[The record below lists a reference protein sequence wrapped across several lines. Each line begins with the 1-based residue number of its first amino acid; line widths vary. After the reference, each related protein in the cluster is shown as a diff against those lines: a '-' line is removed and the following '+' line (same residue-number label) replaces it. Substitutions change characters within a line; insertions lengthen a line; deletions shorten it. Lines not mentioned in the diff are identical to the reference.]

1 MQRILKTDFVNAIQH
16 LTDTLGGKPK
26 IKDVADF
33 LNEQNKDIYFSTS
46 NIAYYI
52 KKYDCD
58 DVILKNDYI
67 YLDITKESFV
77 DILNIVTKKLGRK
90 PKVVEM
96 AKEYKNDRVT
106 PQTIRSYM
114 KKFGLEDKF
123 DYRPYKK

>member
-1 MQRILKTDFVNAIQH
+1 MQRISKTDFVNAIQH
-16 LTDTLGGKPK
+16 LTDSLGGKPK

-67 YLDITKESFV
+67 YLDITKESFMDV
-77 DILNIVTKKLGRK
+77 LNIVTQKLGRK
-90 PKVVEM
+90 PKLAEV
-96 AKEYKNDRVT
+96 AKGYKNDRVT
-106 PQTIRSYM
+106 TQTIRSYM

>member
-1 MQRILKTDFVNAIQH
+1 MQRISKTDFVNAIQH
-16 LTDTLGGKPK
+16 LTETLGGKPK

-52 KKYDCD
+52 KKYECD
-58 DVILKNDYI
+58 DAILKNDYI

-77 DILNIVTKKLGRK
+77 DILNMVTQKLGRK
-90 PKVVEM
+90 PKVVDV
-96 AKEYKNDRVT
+96 AKAYKNDRVT

-114 KKFGLEDKF
+114 KKYGLEDKF

>member
-1 MQRILKTDFVNAIQH
+1 MQRISKTDFVNAIQH
-16 LTDTLGGKPK
+16 LTDTLGNKPK
-26 IKDVADF
+26 IKDVADY

-52 KKYDCD
+52 KKYECD

-77 DILNIVTKKLGRK
+77 DVLNIVTKKLGRK
-90 PKVVEM
+90 PKVVEV

-114 KKFGLEDKF
+114 KKYGLEDKF

>member
-1 MQRILKTDFVNAIQH
+1 MQRISKTDFVNAIQH

-26 IKDVADF
+26 MKDIADY

-52 KKYDCD
+52 KKYECD

-77 DILNIVTKKLGRK
+77 DVLNIVTKKLGRK
-90 PKVVEM
+90 PKVVDV
-96 AKEYKNDRVT
+96 AKAYKNDRVT

-114 KKFGLEDKF
+114 KKYGLEDKF

>member
-1 MQRILKTDFVNAIQH
+1 MQRISKTKFVNAIQH
-16 LTDTLGGKPK
+16 LTDTLGNKPK
-26 IKDVADF
+26 MKDIANY
-33 LNEQNKDIYFSTS
+33 LNEQNKFSS
-46 NIAYYI
+46 DLIAYYI
-52 KKYDCD
+52 KKYDCAD
-58 DVILKNDYI
+58 CILKNDYI
-67 YLDITKESFV
+67 HLNITKESFV
-77 DILNIVTKKLGRK
+77 DVLDIVTQKLGRK

>member
-1 MQRILKTDFVNAIQH
+1 MQRISKTDFVNAIQH
-16 LTDTLGGKPK
+16 LTDLLGGKPK

-33 LNEQNKDIYFSTS
+33 LNEKNKEIYFSTS

-52 KKYDCD
+52 KKYECD
-58 DVILKNDYI
+58 DAILKNDYI

-77 DILNIVTKKLGRK
+77 DVLNIVTKKLGRK
-90 PKVVEM
+90 PKVVEV

-114 KKFGLEDKF
+114 KKYGLEDKF
-123 DYRPYKK
+123 DDRPYKK

>member
-1 MQRILKTDFVNAIQH
+1 MNAIQH
-16 LTDTLGGKPK
+16 LTDSLGGKPK
-26 IKDVADF
+26 IKDVADY

-52 KKYDCD
+52 KKYECD
-58 DVILKNDYI
+58 DVISKNDYI

-77 DILNIVTKKLGRK
+77 DVLNIVTQKLGRK
-90 PKVVEM
+90 PKLAEV

-106 PQTIRSYM
+106 TQTIRSYM
-114 KKFGLEDKF
+114 KKYGLEDKF

>member
-1 MQRILKTDFVNAIQH
+1 MQRISKTDFVNAIQH

-26 IKDVADF
+26 IKDVADY

-67 YLDITKESFV
+67 YLDITKESFMDV
-77 DILNIVTKKLGRK
+77 LNIVTQKLGRK
-90 PKVVEM
+90 PKLAEV
-96 AKEYKNDRVT
+96 AKGYKNDRVT
-106 PQTIRSYM
+106 TQTIRSYM

>member
-1 MQRILKTDFVNAIQH
+1 MNAIQH
-16 LTDTLGGKPK
+16 LTDSLGGKPK

-33 LNEQNKDIYFSTS
+33 LNEKNKDIYFSTS

-52 KKYDCD
+52 KKYECD
-58 DVILKNDYI
+58 DVISKNDYI

-77 DILNIVTKKLGRK
+77 DVLNMVTQKLDRK
-90 PKVVEM
+90 PKLAEV

-106 PQTIRSYM
+106 TQTIRSYM
-114 KKFGLEDKF
+114 KKFGLEERF

>member
-1 MQRILKTDFVNAIQH
+1 MQRISKTDFMNAIQH

-52 KKYDCD
+52 KKYECD

-67 YLDITKESFV
+67 YLDITKESFLDV
-77 DILNIVTKKLGRK
+77 LNIVTKKLGRK
-90 PKVVEM
+90 PKVVEV

-106 PQTIRSYM
+106 TQTIRSYM
-114 KKFGLEDKF
+114 KKFGLEDRF

>member
-1 MQRILKTDFVNAIQH
+1 MNAIQH
-16 LTDTLGGKPK
+16 LTDSLGGKPK

-77 DILNIVTKKLGRK
+77 DVLNIVTKKLGRK
-90 PKVVEM
+90 PKVVEV
-96 AKEYKNDRVT
+96 AKAYKNDRVT

-123 DYRPYKK
+123 DYRPYNK

>member
-1 MQRILKTDFVNAIQH
+1 MQRISKNDFVNAIQH

-52 KKYDCD
+52 KKYECD
-58 DVILKNDYI
+58 EEIKKNDYI
-67 YLDITKESFV
+67 YLNITKESFV
-77 DILNIVTKKLGRK
+77 DVLNIVTQKLGRK
-90 PKVVEM
+90 PKLAEV
-96 AKEYKNDRVT
+96 AKGYKNDRVT
-106 PQTIRSYM
+106 TQTIRSYM

>member
-1 MQRILKTDFVNAIQH
+1 MQRISKTDFVNAIQH

-26 IKDVADF
+26 IKDVADY
-33 LNEQNKDIYFSTS
+33 LNEKNKDIYFSTS

-67 YLDITKESFV
+67 YLDITKESFI
-77 DILNIVTKKLGRK
+77 DILNMVTQKLGRK
-90 PKVVEM
+90 PKVVDV
-96 AKEYKNDRVT
+96 AKAYKNDRVT
-106 PQTIRSYM
+106 PQTMRPYM
-114 KKFGLEDKF
+114 KKFGLEDRF

>member
-1 MQRILKTDFVNAIQH
+1 MQRISKTDFVNAIQH

-26 IKDVADF
+26 VKDVADY

-52 KKYDCD
+52 KKYECD

-77 DILNIVTKKLGRK
+77 DVLNIVTKKLRRK
-90 PKVVEM
+90 PKLVEV
-96 AKEYKNDRVT
+96 AKEYTNDRVT
-106 PQTIRSYM
+106 PQTIRPYM
-114 KKFGLEDKF
+114 KKYGLEDKF

>member
-1 MQRILKTDFVNAIQH
+1 MNAIQH
-16 LTDTLGGKPK
+16 LTDSLGDKPK
-26 IKDVADF
+26 IKDVADY
-33 LNEQNKDIYFSTS
+33 LNGQNKEIYFSTS

-52 KKYDCD
+52 KKYECD

-77 DILNIVTKKLGRK
+77 DILNMVTQKLGRK
-90 PKVVEM
+90 PKVVEV

-114 KKFGLEDKF
+114 KKFCLEDKF

>member
-1 MQRILKTDFVNAIQH
+1 MQRISKTDFVNAIQH
-16 LTDTLGGKPK
+16 STDSLGGKPK

-77 DILNIVTKKLGRK
+77 DILNMVTQKLGRK
-90 PKVVEM
+90 PKVVDV
-96 AKEYKNDRVT
+96 AKAYKNDRVT

-114 KKFGLEDKF
+114 KKYGLEDKF

>member
-1 MQRILKTDFVNAIQH
+1 MKRISKSKFMNAIQH

-26 IKDVADF
+26 MKDIADY
-33 LNEQNKDIYFSTS
+33 LNEQNKFSS
-46 NIAYYI
+46 DLVAYYI

-58 DVILKNDYI
+58 DYILKNDYI
-67 YLDITKESFV
+67 RLDITKDSFV
-77 DILNIVTKKLGRK
+77 DVLDIVTKKLGRK
-90 PKVVEM
+90 PKVVDV

-114 KKFGLEDKF
+114 KKFGLEDRF

>member
-1 MQRILKTDFVNAIQH
+1 MNAIWH
-16 LTDTLGGKPK
+16 LTDTLGNKPK
-26 IKDVADF
+26 MKDIADY
-33 LNEQNKDIYFSTS
+33 LNEQNKFSPD

-58 DVILKNDYI
+58 DCILKNDYI

-77 DILNIVTKKLGRK
+77 DILNMVTQKLGRK
-90 PKVVEM
+90 PKAVEV

-106 PQTIRSYM
+106 PQIIRFYM

>member
-1 MQRILKTDFVNAIQH
+1 MQRISKTDFVNAIQH
-16 LTDTLGGKPK
+16 LTDSLGGKPK

-77 DILNIVTKKLGRK
+77 DVLNIVTKKLGRK
-90 PKVVEM
+90 PKVVEV
-96 AKEYKNDRVT
+96 AKAYKNDRVT

>member
-1 MQRILKTDFVNAIQH
+1 MQRISKTDFINAIQH

-33 LNEQNKDIYFSTS
+33 LNEQNKEIYFSSS
-46 NIAYYI
+46 NIDYYI
-52 KKYDCD
+52 KIYGCD
-58 DVILKNDYI
+58 DFILKNDYI
-67 YLDITKESFV
+67 RLDITKESFEDV
-77 DILNIVTKKLGRK
+77 LNIVTQKLGKK
-90 PKVVEM
+90 PKLVEV
-96 AKEYKNDRVT
+96 AKAYKNDRVT

>member
-1 MQRILKTDFVNAIQH
+1 MQRISKTDFVNAIQH

-26 IKDVADF
+26 IKDVADY

-58 DVILKNDYI
+58 DFILKNDYI
-67 YLDITKESFV
+67 YLDITKESFMDV
-77 DILNIVTKKLGRK
+77 LNIVTQKLGRK
-90 PKVVEM
+90 PKLAEV
-96 AKEYKNDRVT
+96 AKGYKNDRVT
-106 PQTIRSYM
+106 TQTIRSYM